1 MLLEP
6 ECKPNILTQD
16 LVFLE
21 TFCFEVITDSQE
33 VVEIVPSSY
42 IPITQLLRKVPSYK
56 AIMHYKNQEIDTG
69 MIQLG
74 KLQAL
79 LRFHQFSAWT
89 F

>member
-1 MLLEP
+1 M
-6 ECKPNILTQD
+6 
-16 LVFLE
+16 FLE
-21 TFCFEVITDSQE
+21 DLCFEVITDLQE
-33 VVEIVPSSY
+33 VVKIVPSSY

-56 AIMHYKNQEIDTG
+56 AIMHYKNWETDIG

-79 LRFHQFSAWT
+79 LRFHQFSAWA